1 MFKRFM
7 YATAHPVMLFMTAA
21 KIDCPVIPEHCHF
34 ILDQEGGD
42 DPASAEHFLEWGKF
56 YKERPVAFCVG
67 CVRSE
72 SAKTAKRFEEM
83 GFRIV
88 GAQHK
93 TDYTAFIARN
103 QKFIY
108 ELEQGMDIG

>member
-1 MFKRFM
+1 
-7 YATAHPVMLFMTAA
+7 
-21 KIDCPVIPEHCHF
+21 
-34 ILDQEGGD
+34 
-42 DPASAEHFLEWGKF
+42 
-56 YKERPVAFCVG
+56 
-67 CVRSE
+67 
-72 SAKTAKRFEEM
+72 M